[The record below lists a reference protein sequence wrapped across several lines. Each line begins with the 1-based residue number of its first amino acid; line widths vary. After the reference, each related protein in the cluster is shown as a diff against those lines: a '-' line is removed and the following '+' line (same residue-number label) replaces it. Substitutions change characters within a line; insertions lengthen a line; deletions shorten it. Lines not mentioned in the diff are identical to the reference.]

1 MKKLFASLA
10 LLVATSAMSLFAQS
24 NLVATLIHE
33 GTVTAYYSGS
43 ALVQAYN
50 AAANGDTIMLSSGT
64 FQAVNI
70 RKSLTIVGNGMHTD
84 TIKNIFPTKLAGDF
98 SIGAGDDY
106 ETLSNVKM
114 EGIYHNGII
123 TMGGYFDTQLQNC
136 SFCKFRFREIQD
148 NRTYNSQFGRYTYS
162 PTHLNTVFAN
172 CIITYDATF
181 DQSRQSNIS
190 FINSVVHNADVA
202 SSTTPSMEF
211 INCVYIHNW
220 KDPNNNLSEVGNS
233 NFTNCLIITDRDKG
247 YLSIYANANR
257 CVSNFNCFGNIT
269 DNTNSV
275 VSGYADLFKTYTG
288 TYSDWETFELTD
300 TAKTKYL
307 GIDGTEVGIY
317 GGYYPFSPE
326 TTMPKIS
333 KFNVAKKSTADG
345 KLSVDIEVVAGESG
359 LEL

>member
-1 MKKLFASLA
+1 MKKFFASLA

-33 GTVTAYYSGS
+33 GTVKAYYSGS
-43 ALVQAYN
+43 AFVQAYN

-70 RKSLTIVGNGMHTD
+70 SKSLTIVGSGMHTD
-84 TIKNIFPTKLAGDF
+84 SLKNIFPTKLAGDF
-98 SIGAGDDY
+98 GIGVGDQGP
-106 ETLSNVKM
+106 LSNVKM
-114 EGIYHNGII
+114 EGIYHNGTIS
-123 TMGGYFDTQLQNC
+123 MGIGWYETLQNC
-136 SFCKFRFREIQD
+136 SFHKCRFRVVSD
-148 NRTYNSQFGRYTYS
+148 LLMGTAYS
-162 PTHLNTVFAN
+162 PTHRNTVFSN

-181 DQSRQSNIS
+181 CSQRQSNIS

-202 SSTTPSMEF
+202 GGTTPSMEF
-211 INCVYIHNW
+211 VNCVYIHNW
-220 KDPNNNLSEVGNS
+220 KDSNNILEEVGNS

-247 YLSIYANANR
+247 NLPIYANANR
-257 CVSNFNCFGNIT
+257 CVSNYNCFGNIT
-269 DNTNSV
+269 DNTNAV
-275 VSGYADLFKTYTG
+275 VSGYTDLFKTYTG

-359 LEL
+359 FEP

>member
-43 ALVQAYN
+43 AFVQAYN
-50 AAANGDTIMLSSGT
+50 AAANGDTIMLSSGS
-64 FQAVNI
+64 FRAVNI
-70 RKSLTIVGNGMHTD
+70 SKSLTIVGSGMHTD
-84 TIKNIFPTKLAGDF
+84 SLKNIFPTKLAGDF
-98 SIGAGDDY
+98 SIGAG
-106 ETLSNVKM
+106 ETNGTLSNVKM

-123 TMGGYFDTQLQNC
+123 TMGSNCDTQLQNC
-136 SFCKFRFREIQD
+136 SFSKSRFREIQD
-148 NRTYNSQFGRYTYS
+148 NRTYTPQFGRYMHS

-172 CIITYDATF
+172 CIITYDTSF

-190 FINSVVHNADVA
+190 FINSVVHNPDVA
-202 SSTTPSMEF
+202 GSATPSMEF
-211 INCVYIHNW
+211 VNCIYIHNW
-220 KDPNNNLSEVGNS
+220 KDANTNLGEVGNS
-233 NFTNCLIITDRDKG
+233 NFTNCLIITDKDKG
-247 YLSIYANANR
+247 NLPIYANANR
-257 CVSNFNCFGNIT
+257 CVSNYNCFGNIT
-269 DNTNSV
+269 DNTNAV
-275 VSGYADLFKTYTG
+275 VSGYTDLFKTYTG

-300 TAKTKYL
+300 EAKTKYL

-345 KLSVDIEVVAGESG
+345 KLSVDIEVVVGESG
-359 LEL
+359 Q

>member
-33 GTVTAYYSGS
+33 GTVKAYYSGS
-43 ALVQAYN
+43 AFVQAYN
-50 AAANGDTIMLSSGT
+50 AAADGDTIMLSSGT

-70 RKSLTIVGNGMHTD
+70 SKSLTIVGSGMHTD
-84 TIKNIFPTKLAGDF
+84 SVKNIFPTKLAGDF
-98 SIGAGDDY
+98 SIGSAA
-106 ETLSNVKM
+106 ENATLSNVKM
-114 EGIYHNGII
+114 EGLYHNGVI
-123 TMGGYFDTQLQNC
+123 TFCHLIRNTFLANC
-136 SFCKFRFREIQD
+136 SFHKCRLRD
-148 NRTYNSQFGRYTYS
+148 VRSY
-162 PTHLNTVFAN
+162 VFSTDCISTLHNMVFSN
-172 CIITYDATF
+172 CIITYDASF
-181 DQSRQSNIS
+181 HRDMQSNIS

-202 SSTTPSMEF
+202 GGTTPSMEF
-211 INCVYIHNW
+211 VNCVYIHNW
-220 KDPNNNLSEVGNS
+220 KDSNNILEEVGNS

-247 YLSIYANANR
+247 NLPIYANANR
-257 CVSNFNCFGNIT
+257 CVSNYNCFGNIT
-269 DNTNSV
+269 DNTNAV
-275 VSGYADLFKTYTG
+275 VSGYTDLFKTYTG

-359 LEL
+359 FEP